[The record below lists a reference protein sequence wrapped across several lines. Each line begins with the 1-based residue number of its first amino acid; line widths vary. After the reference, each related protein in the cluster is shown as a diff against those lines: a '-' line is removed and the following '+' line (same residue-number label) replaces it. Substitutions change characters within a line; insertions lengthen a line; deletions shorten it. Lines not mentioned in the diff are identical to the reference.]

1 MCDIK
6 HMLLQLITVTCA
18 PRHMVGSPD
27 YGVIKYAIPE
37 CDLIILKR
45 RVSVPAGHKIHKFG
59 IKLQCGA
66 NWTEWEISHA
76 ECVAHMHRLE
86 SFGVQNGRYVQDYF
100 VDYPDRAF
108 KHSTVIPEHV
118 EWVGDTQV
126 LLDAFTYL
134 NMVSQ

>member
-6 HMLLQLITVTCA
+6 PMLFQLIDLTCE

-27 YGVIKYAIPE
+27 YGVIKYEIPE

-45 RVSVPAGHKIHKFG
+45 RVRVRMGEKIHKFG
-59 IKLQCGA
+59 MCLRHGV
-66 NWTEWEISHA
+66 NWCEWEISHA

-86 SFGVQNGRYVQDYF
+86 SFGVHHGGYVREYF

-108 KHSTVIPEHV
+108 KHITVIPEHV

-126 LLDAFTYL
+126 LQDALTYL
-134 NMVSQ
+134 NMVLQ